1 MDVIFIK
8 EFKLDTLVGIHE
20 WERRVPQTIQ
30 LDLEIALPSGRA
42 AASNQVADTIDYG
55 KVISRI
61 RETLKA
67 EHFPLLEAMAEKL
80 ASLVLSEFG
89 APWVKVSI
97 AKLSLYSGVK
107 QVGVSIERGNPPRS
121 SS

>member
-8 EFKLDTLVGIHE
+8 EFKLDTLIGIHE

-30 LDLEIALPSGRA
+30 LDLEIALPSARA
-42 AASNQVADTIDYG
+42 AASNEVADTIDYG

-61 RETLKA
+61 RDMLRS
-67 EHFPLLEAMAEKL
+67 EHFPLLEAMAERL
-80 ASLVLSEFG
+80 ASLILGEFS
-89 APWVKVSI
+89 APWVKVSV

-107 QVGVSIERGNPPRS
+107 QVGVSIERGERRT
-121 SS
+121 